1 MKYSHLLNNNFNDII
16 FVGEGMSV
24 TNLIKNNKKFQKFL
38 DKYIPD
44 ETYIRTIDFYN
55 PNHTLLVP
63 NNLGKDSY
71 ILGVASEYLFMV
83 AINKVID
90 ENNQISFDNLNSDK
104 GLKYL
109 EIHCENKEL
118 FNKIK
123 GKYNEIKTYLK
134 WESFYSNLYV
144 KAKWER
150 SDIFSTHMI
159 DVYEKLLKKDLK
171 TIKSRKYDF
180 YFNLDDICVYAIFCA
195 RLELIYKNGIIPDD
209 LYVAFFEIDKYK
221 EMITEL
227 KEILKLFIKVFIMP
241 YKIDGSYYEPYINN
255 TSSVYFH
262 PENKKLFDI
271 FHGFE
276 IDMILDEN
284 IVDFK
289 SSAEIKRMDWAQLLI
304 YIIFWS
310 IVSDE
315 EFTGFIYLS
324 RYGIIK
330 QIDLEYIVNLYNNEE
345 FQKDFFEILCTLG
358 IDITN
363 LTS

>member
-1 MKYSHLLNNNFNDII
+1 M
-16 FVGEGMSV
+16 
-24 TNLIKNNKKFQKFL
+24 
-38 DKYIPD
+38 
-44 ETYIRTIDFYN
+44 
-55 PNHTLLVP
+55 
-63 NNLGKDSY
+63 
-71 ILGVASEYLFMV
+71 
-83 AINKVID
+83 
-90 ENNQISFDNLNSDK
+90 
-104 GLKYL
+104 
-109 EIHCENKEL
+109 
-118 FNKIK
+118 
-123 GKYNEIKTYLK
+123 
-134 WESFYSNLYV
+134 
-144 KAKWER
+144 
-150 SDIFSTHMI
+150 
-159 DVYEKLLKKDLK
+159 
-171 TIKSRKYDF
+171 
-180 YFNLDDICVYAIFCA
+180 CVYAIFCA

-209 LYVAFFEIDKYK
+209 LYAAFFEIDKSK

-227 KEILKLFIKVFIMP
+227 KEILKIFINVFIKPVN
-241 YKIDGSYYEPYINN
+241 IDGNYYEPYINN
-255 TSSVYFH
+255 TSSIDFH
-262 PENKKLFDI
+262 PGNKKLFDI

-330 QIDLEYIVNLYNNEE
+330 QIDLECIVNLYNNEE